1 MQRVFRVTTPGKVK
15 DIGLRGLGNA
25 PDVEG
30 LDAKVALIQAL
41 IPLGLQA
48 VHELLEAEVR
58 ALAGA
63 RHRRTGRQPGCV
75 RWGQQRG
82 SIYLADQKL
91 PCTHTRVRDR
101 VQNREVPLQSYHA
114 LQLPRAAEAGLF
126 RKVLLGLSCRD
137 YAAAAAAVPSAFG
150 LSASTVSRRF
160 IQASAKQL
168 QALQERD
175 LAAQEV
181 VAVVLDGKTFAQDS
195 MVIALGVTLTGEKV
209 VLGFVQT
216 ATENE
221 RVCPAF
227 LRSLVARGLR
237 VARGLLVVLDGAT
250 GLRAAVTSV
259 FGAQTPVHRC
269 QWHKRENVVAYLP
282 TALQDPSR
290 RKLQAAYERS
300 TYAEATAAL
309 GRLRPELRLLN
320 ASAVASLDEGLEET
334 LTLHRLGV
342 FRELGI
348 SLKTTNCLESL
359 NSLVEQRV
367 ARVDRWRTSDQK
379 QRWLAAALLDIEP
392 RLRRIKGFRAL
403 PLLRVALER
412 ALPQQEGT
420 VSIVQAA

>member
-1 MQRVFRVTTPGKVK
+1 MKRVFRVTDQGKVK
-15 DIGLRGLGNA
+15 DIGRRGLSESSELGSL
-25 PDVEG
+25 DV
-30 LDAKVALIQAL
+30 KVALIQAL
-41 IPLGLQA
+41 IPIGLQA
-48 VHELLEAEVR
+48 VRDLLEAEVR
-58 ALAGA
+58 DLAGA
-63 RHRRTGRQPGCV
+63 RHQRTGRQPGCV

-91 PCTHTRVRDR
+91 PIAHARVRDR
-101 VQNREVPLQSYHA
+101 QRNQEIPLQSYQA
-114 LQLPRAAEAGLF
+114 LQTPRAADAGLF

-137 YAAAAAAVPSAFG
+137 YAAAAEAVPSTFG

-175 LAAQEV
+175 LGAYDV
-181 VAVVLDGKTFAQDS
+181 VALVLDGKTFAQDS
-195 MVIALGVTLTGEKV
+195 MVIALGITLTGEKV

-221 RVCPAF
+221 RVCAAF
-227 LRSLVARGLR
+227 LRELLDRGLR
-237 VARGLLVVLDGAT
+237 AERGLLCVLDGAK
-250 GLRAAVTSV
+250 GLRKAITTVFGTRAAV
-259 FGAQTPVHRC
+259 QRC

-282 TALQDPSR
+282 KALQDPWR
-290 RKLQAAYERS
+290 RKLQAAYERL
-300 TYAEATAAL
+300 TYAEAKAAL
-309 GRLRPELRLLN
+309 LRCRRELGLLN
-320 ASAVASLDEGLEET
+320 TSAVTSLDEGLEET

-342 FRELGI
+342 FRDLGI

-367 ARVDRWRTSDQK
+367 AKVDRWHTSDQK

-403 PLLRVALER
+403 PLLRAALARE
-412 ALPQQEGT
+412 LQQEEDTGL
-420 VSIVQAA
+420 VVQVA

>member
-1 MQRVFRVTTPGKVK
+1 MKRVFRVTIPGKVK
-15 DIGLRGLGNA
+15 DIGLRGLGDA
-25 PDVEG
+25 PDAER
-30 LDAKVALIQAL
+30 LDTKVALIQAL
-41 IPLGLQA
+41 IPIGLQA
-48 VHELLEAEVR
+48 VQDLLETEVR
-58 ALAGA
+58 ELAGA
-63 RHRRTGRQPGCV
+63 RHQRTGRQPGCV
-75 RWGQQRG
+75 RWGRQRG

-91 PCTHTRVRDR
+91 PLRHTRVRDR
-101 VQNREVPLQSYHA
+101 QRNQEVRLRSYHT
-114 LQLPRAAEAGLF
+114 LQTPRQADAGLF

-137 YAAAAAAVPSAFG
+137 YAAAAEAVPSAFG

-175 LAAQEV
+175 LGAYDV
-181 VAVVLDGKTFAQDS
+181 VALVLDGKTFAQDS
-195 MVIALGVTLTGEKV
+195 MVTALGVTLTGEKI

-221 RVCPAF
+221 RVCAAF
-227 LRSLVARGLR
+227 LHQLVTRGLR
-237 VARGLLVVLDGAT
+237 VERGLLVVLDGAK

-259 FGAQTPVHRC
+259 FGSRAAVQRC

-282 TALQDPSR
+282 KVLQDPWR

-300 TYAEATAAL
+300 TYAEAKAAL
-309 GRLRPELRLLN
+309 LRLRRELGLLN
-320 ASAVASLDEGLEET
+320 ASAVTSLDEGLEET

-342 FRELGI
+342 FGELGI

-359 NSLVEQRV
+359 NSLVEQRI

-412 ALPQQEGT
+412 AFQQEDGT
-420 VSIVQAA
+420 VLTVQVA